1 MKFMGTTAQAKRNG
15 HSSVLRNNKGFTLVE
30 LAIVLVIIGLILGSV
45 LKGKD
50 LINSA
55 KQKQFYNA
63 FVKTWELSII
73 SYYDRTGYLLG
84 DGGDNGGVAGSA
96 PNGVFDAINSAAE
109 FTRVNTALEE
119 KGLEVPETNTA
130 TSHNYSFTGAYSGN
144 QNVTLYLYNRTN
156 YGQTNNTM
164 LLLNVPTDLA
174 YALDKIIDGQVDA
187 TEGKCVL
194 DQGAVGA
201 TWGNAQTLPRVNV
214 AIRIDV
220 P

>member
-1 MKFMGTTAQAKRNG
+1 MEFTGTATQAKRKG
-15 HSSVLRNNKGFTLVE
+15 PSSVLKNNKGFTLVE

-84 DGGDNGGVAGSA
+84 DGDDNGGTAGGT
-96 PNGVFDAINSAAE
+96 PNGVFDYINSAAE
-109 FTRVNTALEE
+109 FSRVNSALQE
-119 KGLEVPETNTA
+119 KGLQVPETNTA
-130 TSHNYSFTGAYSGN
+130 TSYQYSFTGAYSGN
-144 QNVTLYLYNRTN
+144 QNVTLLLYYRTN
-156 YGQTNNTM
+156 YGRTDNTM
-164 LLLNVPTDLA
+164 LLFYVPTDLA
-174 YALDKIIDGQVDA
+174 YSLDKMIDGQVDA
-187 TEGKCVL
+187 TQGRCVL
-194 DQGAVGA
+194 DQGAAGA
-201 TWGNAQTLPRVNV
+201 TWGDASTVPRVNV
-214 AIRIDV
+214 AIRVEV